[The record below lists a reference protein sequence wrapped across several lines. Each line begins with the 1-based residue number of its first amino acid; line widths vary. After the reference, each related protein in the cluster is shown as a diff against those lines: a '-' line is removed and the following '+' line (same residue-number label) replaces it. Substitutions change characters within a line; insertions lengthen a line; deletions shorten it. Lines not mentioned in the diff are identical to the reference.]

1 MRYLTVTE
9 VWKLHD
15 LAIDRMGGSY
25 GLEDRSSLELSV
37 ERPQN
42 DIQYPSLV
50 EKAAALWWYLS
61 GSKPF
66 IDGNTIAADA
76 AMEAFLMLNGW
87 KINAS
92 VDERK
97 QVMLEVS
104 DGNLKREDLIKW
116 LTSHVRPQGA

>member
-15 LAIDRMGGSY
+15 LAIERMGGSY
-25 GLEDRSSLELSV
+25 GLQDRDSLELSV

-42 DIQYPSLV
+42 DLRYPTLV
-50 EKAAALWWYLS
+50 EKAAALWRYLG

-87 KINAS
+87 KIDAS

-97 QVMLEVS
+97 KVMLEVA
-104 DGNLKREDLIKW
+104 DGNLNREDLTKW
-116 LTSHVRPQGA
+116 LKSHIQPQGA

>member
-15 LAIDRMGGSY
+15 LAIERMGGSY
-25 GLEDRSSLELSV
+25 GLQDRDSLELSV

-42 DIQYPSLV
+42 DLRYPSLV

-61 GSKPF
+61 GSEPF

-87 KINAS
+87 KIDAS

-97 QVMLEVS
+97 KVMLEVA
-104 DGNLKREDLIKW
+104 DGNLNREDLTKW
-116 LTSHVRPQGA
+116 LKSHIRPQGA